1 MNRIWEPPETTSA
14 STSRSH
20 FSFDEETLRCGLRV
34 QRFRPVRPYAPRT
47 LRAMALAFA
56 VTGPTAPTRA
66 ELTQG
71 MPAERPA
78 EWKTSV
84 NLAFTSMAFTAV
96 AARCAR
102 TRAPFR
108 ALRRARPVPGSMAV
122 VGSPTETY
130 EELVQTSV
138 KLRDESWQKTF
149 FASFMGGSYVGMACL
164 LSFVI
169 GGNIF
174 HNYLTRMAVFATLFP
189 VNLLLILQSGGQL
202 FTGNSATMAMGVL
215 EKKVRVKELI
225 RNWAIAY
232 AGNIL
237 GCLTISVL
245 ANYCGLITGGARDM
259 VLDLVAQKVSGAF
272 GPTFV
277 KGVMCNWLVCI
288 SLWLCTMARGLG
300 GKMLG
305 AWFPVSMFVAIG
317 FEHSVTSMFILPA
330 GLLLGTPFSWMQL
343 LSKNLIPVT
352 LGNAAAG
359 VFVVAASMSFA
370 FGRLGRFGSKRKS
383 TWARTPWGEVVVA

>member
-1 MNRIWEPPETTSA
+1 
-14 STSRSH
+14 
-20 FSFDEETLRCGLRV
+20 
-34 QRFRPVRPYAPRT
+34 
-47 LRAMALAFA
+47 
-56 VTGPTAPTRA
+56 
-66 ELTQG
+66 
-71 MPAERPA
+71 
-78 EWKTSV
+78 
-84 NLAFTSMAFTAV
+84 MAFTAV

-245 ANYCGLITGGARDM
+245 ANYCGLITGGLGPSFSASLALKLRFFG
-259 VLDLVAQKVSGAF
+259 SG
-272 GPTFV
+272 GVPWQ
-277 KGVMCNWLVCI
+277 GVMCNWLVCI